1 MSTTTLTTPDTR
13 RELAT
18 RASGGLEITL
28 FWDRRDNGTSIEL
41 YHAAT
46 EQTISFRV
54 PPKRAL
60 DAFHHPFAHLG
71 DQPEHDLQPAEID
84 NPARN

>member
-1 MSTTTLTTPDTR
+1 MSTTTLTPDTR

-18 RASGGLEITL
+18 RANGGLEVTL

-54 PPKRAL
+54 PPERAL

-71 DQPEHDLQPAEID
+71 DQPEHDLQPTD
-84 NPARN
+84 LGSWTN